1 MVVETIKCLAAKM
14 GHVINK
20 LLLFLGHYSMR
31 YQLVYSR
38 SFRATYTQNKKIDF
52 GNLIQNIGYIDC
64 INYFISL
71 AYVPSK
77 TIGLWNYKQL
87 TRQSIVEV
95 YCDEFDCIIVSNPI
109 QQRVFIDFRVRIDD
123 FFNVYLFA
131 LLNLD
136 FIVDMLTVD
145 LYNGD
150 LNCLDLIGIFRST
163 KRVLIISTIYQCDD
177 DSIVMFTT
185 VNDTKQYPVHFPL
198 LKDMDIAQLVFD
210 EIVRQLQTED
220 EEEESEDE

>member
-1 MVVETIKCLAAKM
+1 MDVEIIKCLAAKM

-71 AYVPSK
+71 AYDPSK

-87 TRQSIVEV
+87 TIQSIVEV

-150 LNCLDLIGIFRST
+150 LNCLDLIGVFRST

-198 LKDMDIAQLVFD
+198 LKDIDIARLVFD